1 LRAIGQ
7 ENVAGAKMSDT
18 ETADNLTTSG
28 EGRERG
34 ARRRKIYGYLKAANE
49 IRHSYTT
56 QLTQDGSA
64 DDQSMPGMFP
74 DVEVFRSGNEEM
86 VLFPSY
92 ARKHLR
98 PNPTV
103 HHEKPGAIEDI
114 DRPQITGD
122 VDYWKREWQR
132 FEDENAI
139 VDIDV
144 RGWIYSPSRTPLNR
158 KNRLL
163 VAVARRLSGI
173 PAPSVSPN
181 HSRAPSRHSTHRE
194 NMEERTTKREE
205 EIAAKEAQF
214 LVQRGESEADAAWQG
229 DYSQGLDFNSNGPSP
244 LNSRSNSP
252 VRTQRSHGGDRP
264 TSLSEFSLGSD
275 DDDPVKHSIA
285 KARYLG
291 QPSPMSKEEIV
302 VAHQHLIDRLRPFMT
317 MPLASAP
324 ITIFFFNDKKSQSK
338 TVDTNDSGHFNV
350 RASLDFLP
358 THIRVLAS
366 ENVSATE
373 PVHITEAK
381 GISLISD
388 IDDTIKHSA
397 IASGAKEIFKNT
409 FIRDLQ
415 DLTIQGVKEWYT
427 KLYSMGVK
435 LHYVSNSPWQLYP
448 LLRSY
453 FALAGLPP
461 GSIHLKQYSGMLQG
475 IFEPA
480 AERKRGSLDRIM
492 SDFPE
497 RRFVLVG
504 DSGEADL
511 EVYTDVVMANPGRV
525 LAVYIRDVTTP
536 EKKKFFDQA
545 VSNVGP
551 DSKARSNGSHDHY
564 SHSPPSHDQEKR
576 PSLPERRNALSESGP
591 ESIQT
596 QENLIDFEDEPEDF
610 SKETSYLADL
620 LELHGGDR
628 SGPKRSPPPR
638 PVKPAELCRPSSE
651 SRQPKNHDR
660 IASTNSPAASSPLV
674 AETPKSPP
682 PKPRRPSNAVQLP
695 NVQTNSPSQ
704 RAPFSSARQQQDS
717 TIAAR
722 PDLGNRSSSS
732 KTTTKSSMRPDL
744 GDRSSSSKTIT
755 KSSVR
760 PDLGPRHQTSA
771 STKSDYSTRDEEG
784 YAASARRQ
792 LTSVYNA
799 LPSIRSSSPSRD
811 NGLLFKPRN
820 PSDPS
825 PRVSEVPPPF
835 PPRRGLTSYPVAA
848 ARWAAGAATGASGG
862 DPAAGGGGGAPA
874 GAPYNKKEEM
884 WRRRWARAKDIMKRE
899 GVILRSW
906 RVGTDVMD
914 GCVAI
919 VEGNFRELK
928 HEGGGMGG
936 KHKAGERPRESR
948 LRRG

>member
-1 LRAIGQ
+1 
-7 ENVAGAKMSDT
+7 MSDT
-18 ETADNLTTSG
+18 ETADTLTSSG

-34 ARRRKIYGYLKAANE
+34 ARRRRIYGYLKAANE
-49 IRHSYTT
+49 IRHSYTS
-56 QLTQDGSA
+56 QLTQDDSA
-64 DDQSMPGMFP
+64 DDQNMPGTFP

-86 VLFPSY
+86 ILFPSY

-103 HHEKPGAIEDI
+103 HREKPGAIEDI
-114 DRPQITGD
+114 DRPQSIGD
-122 VDYWKREWQR
+122 ADYWKREWQR

-139 VDIDV
+139 VDVDV

-158 KNRLL
+158 RNRLL
-163 VAVARRLSGI
+163 VAVARKLSGI
-173 PAPSVSPN
+173 PAPSASPN
-181 HSRAPSRHSTHRE
+181 HSRASSRHSTHRE
-194 NMEERTTKREE
+194 KMEERTTKLEE
-205 EIAAKEAQF
+205 EIAAKEAQL
-214 LVQRGESEADAAWQG
+214 LVQRGEGEADAAWKG
-229 DYSQGLDFNSNGPSP
+229 DYSQGLDVNSNGPSP

-252 VRTQRSHGGDRP
+252 GRTQRSHGGDRP
-264 TSLSEFSLGSD
+264 KSLSEFSLGSD
-275 DDDPVKHSIA
+275 DDDPGKHSIA
-285 KARYLG
+285 NARSWG
-291 QPSPMSKEEIV
+291 QPSSMSKEAIAI
-302 VAHQHLIDRLRPFMT
+302 AHQHLMERLRPFMT
-317 MPLASAP
+317 MPLAGTP
-324 ITIFFFNDKKSQSK
+324 ITIFFFNNEKSQAK

-366 ENVSATE
+366 ENLSATE
-373 PVHITEAK
+373 PVHITESK
-381 GISLISD
+381 GISLVSD

-397 IASGAKEIFKNT
+397 IAGGAKEIFKNT

-415 DLTIQGVKEWYT
+415 DLTIEGVREWYT

-453 FALAGLPP
+453 FSLAGLPP
-461 GSIHLKQYSGMLQG
+461 GSIHLKQYTGMLQG

-480 AERKRGSLDRIM
+480 AERKRGSLDRII

-545 VSNVGP
+545 ISNAGP
-551 DSKARSNGSHDHY
+551 DSRTRSNGSHDHY
-564 SHSPPSHDQEKR
+564 SHSSTSDDLEKR
-576 PSLPERRNALSESGP
+576 PPLPERRNALSAAGHEVMP
-591 ESIQT
+591 T
-596 QENLIDFEDEPEDF
+596 QENLISFEDEPEDL
-610 SKETSYLADL
+610 SKETPYNADL
-620 LELHGGDR
+620 LELFEGDR
-628 SGPKRSPPPR
+628 NGPKRSPPAR
-638 PVKPAELCRPSSE
+638 PPKPAELRSPSSE
-651 SRQPKNHDR
+651 SRQPSNHDR
-660 IASTNSPAASSPLV
+660 IASTNAPAASSPLV
-674 AETPKSPP
+674 TETPKSPP

-695 NVQTNSPSQ
+695 NMQTHSPSQ
-704 RAPFSSARQQQDS
+704 RAPFPSARQHQES
-717 TIAAR
+717 TIAAP
-722 PDLGNRSSSS
+722 PDLGGRSSSS
-732 KTTTKSSMRPDL
+732 N
-744 GDRSSSSKTIT
+744 TIT
-755 KSSVR
+755 QSSVR
-760 PDLGPRHQTSA
+760 PDLGLRHQTSS
-771 STKSDYSTRDEEG
+771 STKSDHYARDDEG

-811 NGLLFKPRN
+811 NGLMSKHRN
-820 PSDPS
+820 LSDPS
-825 PRVSEVPPPF
+825 PRMSEVPPPV

-848 ARWAAGAATGASGG
+848 ARWATSAATGASGG

-874 GAPYNKKEEM
+874 GMSYNKKEEM
-884 WRRRWARAKDIMKRE
+884 WKRRWARAMDIMKRE
-899 GVILRSW
+899 GVVLRSW

-914 GCVAI
+914 ECVAI

-928 HEGGGMGG
+928 HEEGGMGG
-936 KHKAGERPRESR
+936 KHKASERHRENKM
-948 LRRG
+948 RRG